1 VARPLVWFCNKVHN
15 YYLLIKNFL
24 NHKLV
29 TIVMQ
34 NVCSI
39 ESYYLDMNII
49 HLFVLFRHGCY
60 IHCLHKNVMHTFM
73 LCRHQ
78 MLYVYLYCL
87 DTNVMFKQHTIS
99 MSKQYELM
107 KNLISHNY
115 YCQIMVQIVSDQWTN
130 PLLPTIIANEMMKKW
145 PDFVKIKF
153 PFE

>member
-1 VARPLVWFCNKVHN
+1 MAPPLVWFCNKVHN

-49 HLFVLFRHGCY
+49 HLFILFRHGCY
-60 IHCLHKNVMHTFM
+60 IHYLHKNVIHTFM

-87 DTNVMFKQHTIS
+87 DTNVMFKQYTIS

-107 KNLISHNY
+107 KKLISHNY
-115 YCQIMVQIVSDQWTN
+115 YRQIMVQKVSDQWTN
-130 PLLPTIIANEMMKKW
+130 PLLPTIIANDMMKKW
-145 PDFVKIKF
+145 LDFVKIKF